1 MLSPCLGAHR
11 NVNLVSPFPYPS
23 SCPPFV
29 FVQVPTIMSTLCLR
43 PLANLALN
51 HTLNIPQHLLLN
63 TNGFIIVYRKDNRH
77 LPSSELGEN
86 GTIMDCCLF
95 RLQVYFTLRRDEF
108 ASANFMRVCLHWK
121 YYSIHKRKP
130 GTICHNNVSLNLL

>member
-1 MLSPCLGAHR
+1 MLIVCLRLFPLYNIDVESPSWCSPKRQLSIS
-11 NVNLVSPFPYPS
+11 VSVPVIMSAIRLRPS
-23 SCPPFV
+23 AD
-29 FVQVPTIMSTLCLR
+29 IMSTLCLR

-51 HTLNIPQHLLLN
+51 DTLNLPQHLLLN

-86 GTIMDCCLF
+86 GTIMDCRLF

-108 ASANFMRVCLHWK
+108 ASANFMRVCLH
-121 YYSIHKRKP
+121 
-130 GTICHNNVSLNLL
+130 